1 MGTTNLTN
9 QFLIAMPNLA
19 DPNFHHTVTFIC
31 AHNEDGAMGIVINR
45 PMELALGDI
54 LAQMNLTARSPGV
67 DNMVVHLGGPVQ
79 TARGFVLHRPDT
91 SWPSS
96 INVSDEIGV
105 TTSRDILEAIAEGR
119 GPDHAFIALGY
130 AGWAAGQLEQEI
142 KENAWLSGPA
152 GSDIIFRTPV
162 EKRWE
167 GAARLLGV
175 DVDRL
180 SSDVGHA

>member
-9 QFLIAMPNLA
+9 HFLIAMPNLA

-54 LAQMNLTARSPGV
+54 LAQMNLTAHSPGV
-67 DNMVVHLGGPVQ
+67 DNMIIHQGGPVQ
-79 TARGFVLHRPDT
+79 TDRGFVLHRPDT
-91 SWPSS
+91 NWHSS

-119 GPDHAFIALGY
+119 GPEQAFIALGY

-167 GAARLLGV
+167 QAARLLGV

>member
-1 MGTTNLTN
+1 MSETSLTN
-9 QFLIAMPNLA
+9 QFLIAMPGLA

-45 PMELALGDI
+45 PMELALADI
-54 LAQMNLTARSPGV
+54 FAQMNLTPCSPDVG
-67 DNMVVHLGGPVQ
+67 NMIIHQGGPVQ
-79 TARGFVLHRPDT
+79 TDRGFVLHRPDT
-91 SWPSS
+91 SWHSS

-119 GPDHAFIALGY
+119 GPGEAFIALGY

-162 EKRWE
+162 ERRWE
-167 GAARLLGV
+167 QAARLLGV
-175 DVDRL
+175 DVNLL
-180 SSDVGHA
+180 SPDIGHA